1 MIAQNK
7 DWYDVLC
14 VLDLPTNSVTVTVS
28 ADDLAPTVRDKR
40 AASIIPKPN
49 RILLQANSSSSS
61 HTSTK
66 PRTASTSSSSN
77 GVAKAPPLLDILD
90 DDHLFLPLDTRFLAS
105 LQSVLAANHP
115 LPHQVIEDWLRIRF
129 REYTLKL
136 IDFTHVYNLQ
146 HRHSDGFDNLPGSVQ
161 PLSFYSDDLACRNA
175 YIDTQHMNNTA
186 SKYYSSNIARLMY
199 LSELP
204 ALHDAYCR
212 SWAVCDIPSSSGSQL
227 NTARNSCKT
236 NAVGSVKAN
245 PATVIHA
252 ADGPDIDDEGDSADA
267 TFSRDGKLHRT
278 AVNIN
283 MHDNYYLKWLLRSY
297 TLKLQLLESPS
308 DHELED
314 ILNNIKGYLVSEAM
328 VQVLIV
334 SLGESGGGLHLIS
347 AGLFSSNPH
356 LRFLVVN
363 ILLNIE
369 EYDSTRPIL
378 LAMNNMHKTAY
389 QRNLNKANN
398 GALFV
403 ESDRYQER
411 LQHMRE
417 SIISAAEAAAALAPT
432 HTSIIG
438 SGSGSGSGGGSR
450 IGLSVDEAEGEGR
463 ASLAESGDGD
473 GDVRGSIDVFDGYI

>member
-1 MIAQNK
+1 M
-7 DWYDVLC
+7 
-14 VLDLPTNSVTVTVS
+14 
-28 ADDLAPTVRDKR
+28 
-40 AASIIPKPN
+40 
-49 RILLQANSSSSS
+49 
-61 HTSTK
+61 
-66 PRTASTSSSSN
+66 
-77 GVAKAPPLLDILD
+77 
-90 DDHLFLPLDTRFLAS
+90 
-105 LQSVLAANHP
+105 
-115 LPHQVIEDWLRIRF
+115 IEDWLRIRF

-146 HRHSDGFDNLPGSVQ
+146 LRHSDGLDNLLGSTQ
-161 PLSFYSDDLACRNA
+161 PLSFYNDVVACRNA
-175 YIDTQHMNNTA
+175 YIDTQHLNSPA

-199 LSELP
+199 LSEMP
-204 ALHDAYCR
+204 VLHVAYCR
-212 SWAVCDIPSSSGSQL
+212 SWAVCDIPSSSSPRVDTAASSSKS
-227 NTARNSCKT
+227 NTASV
-236 NAVGSVKAN
+236 VGSIKAN
-245 PATVIHA
+245 PATVIHTT
-252 ADGPDIDDEGDSADA
+252 GESDIGDDEEEGDGANA

-278 AVNIN
+278 SVNIN

-308 DHELED
+308 DHDLED
-314 ILNNIKGYLVSEAM
+314 ILNNIKGFLVSEAM

-389 QRNLNKANN
+389 QRNLTKANN
-398 GALFV
+398 GALFI

-411 LQHMRE
+411 LQRMRE

-432 HTSIIG
+432 HTSIAGSGIGG
-438 SGSGSGSGGGSR
+438 SGSRGGSR
-450 IGLSVDEAEGEGR
+450 IGLSVDETEGEGR